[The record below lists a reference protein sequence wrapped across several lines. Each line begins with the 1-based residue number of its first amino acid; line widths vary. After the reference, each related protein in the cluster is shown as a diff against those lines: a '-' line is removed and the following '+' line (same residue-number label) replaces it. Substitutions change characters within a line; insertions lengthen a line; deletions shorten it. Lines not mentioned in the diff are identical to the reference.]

1 VPSASETPVIPAI
14 LTQPASQ
21 TVPLTQTATFTVVAE
36 NPTPVTFQW
45 LKDGAVIPGAT
56 SPSYAI
62 SSAAL
67 ADSGSVFTVTLSNS
81 VGSVTSNK
89 ATLTVGARSP
99 KPGDLRFKLVDY
111 TQSLIGT
118 ASSNIIGTSA
128 FFADNSLGSPLEVG
142 SAGAC
147 GGPGSPI
154 GDCAWRYYTFS
165 LPPGVTGININYTA
179 GNSSTFS
186 SDLAALASSGVV
198 VNSFDEQPAEEVY
211 GLGYLTVTPQS
222 NQPAGFSQAF
232 HTVALGALQAAAA
245 QEATQSRVITAV
257 CLNPATGLVDYVS
270 YGWLSDTT
278 TQFETS
284 VVVSTFTS
292 VESDAA
298 QLAAEGYIVTAT
310 GAGLANGFVLVGT
323 RVQGDTLPRGF
334 RSIAFPGDGSTLNGL
349 APVGVVF
356 DSKGN
361 GYLSEN

>member
-1 VPSASETPVIPAI
+1 MKGVPSASETPVIPAI

-62 SSAAL
+62 PSAAL

-81 VGSVTSNK
+81 VGSVTSNQ

-111 TQSLIGT
+111 TPSLMGT
-118 ASSNIIGTSA
+118 QVSNILGNSA
-128 FFADNSLGSPLEVG
+128 FSEANSLGSPLQVG
-142 SAGAC
+142 SAGVC
-147 GGPGSPI
+147 GPGI
-154 GDCAWRYYTFS
+154 GNCAWHFYIFS
-165 LPPGVTGININYTA
+165 LPPGVTGININYTG
-179 GNSSTFS
+179 GNFSTFS

-198 VNSFDEQPAEEVY
+198 VTSFDEQPAEDVY
-211 GLGYLTVTPQS
+211 GMAYLTVTPLS

-334 RSIAFPGDGSTLNGL
+334 RSIAFPGDGSMLNGL

-361 GYLSEN
+361 GYFSEN